1 MINGETHPKKSYF
14 LFELTKE
21 VIFAAVTSM
30 LLLWG
35 TSVISDTERD
45 GNVEAKS
52 SIDLSV
58 PFIAARLLS
67 RGGMILTFSS
77 ILLAVAGDLRY

>member
-1 MINGETHPKKSYF
+1 ME
-14 LFELTKE
+14 ED
-21 VIFAAVTSM
+21 IFAAATSM
-30 LLLWG
+30 LLLLVKALAAG

-67 RGGMILTFSS
+67 RGGMILTFTS

>member
-21 VIFAAVTSM
+21 VIFAAATSM

-58 PFIAARLLS
+58 PFIAARLQS
-67 RGGMILTFSS
+67 RGG
-77 ILLAVAGDLRY
+77 